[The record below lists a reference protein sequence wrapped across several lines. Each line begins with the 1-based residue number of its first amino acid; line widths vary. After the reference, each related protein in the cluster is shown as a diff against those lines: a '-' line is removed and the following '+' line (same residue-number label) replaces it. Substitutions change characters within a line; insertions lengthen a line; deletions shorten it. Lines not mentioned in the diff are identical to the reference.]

1 MWHMPF
7 GHNVFTKV
15 GTSSTNSSILDLI
28 LSSMYYRVI
37 HCDRFFATHHG
48 KLEGRRSLV
57 VASFGSYPNYIPQ
70 TTRVKLVEN
79 ASGENLFSLN
89 REARV
94 RKLSYDHLA
103 AANYAKTWQTVMRTS
118 YSHGEYQHPTSHL
131 RTRIILALVSY
142 WIGRGSVDVIPK
154 T

>member
-1 MWHMPF
+1 MF
-7 GHNVFTKV
+7 I
-15 GTSSTNSSILDLI
+15 SSS
-28 LSSMYYRVI
+28 VI
-37 HCDRFFATHHG
+37 W
-48 KLEGRRSLV
+48 
-57 VASFGSYPNYIPQ
+57 SYPNYIPQ

-94 RKLSYDHLA
+94 RKVSYDHLA

-118 YSHGEYQHPTSHL
+118 YPDGEYQDPTSYL

-142 WIGRGSVDVIPK
+142 WIGRGCVDVIPK